1 MKPGKQKKLE
11 DAGWKIGSADEFL
24 SLTPE
29 ESTFIEM
36 KLALCDSV
44 RSRRTQK
51 HLTQTEFAKLIS
63 SSQSRVARIEAGDPS
78 VSIDLIMKSLLRL
91 GATRKDVADLIA
103 AK

>member
-1 MKPGKQKKLE
+1 
-11 DAGWKIGSADEFL
+11 
-24 SLTPE
+24 
-29 ESTFIEM
+29 M

-51 HLTQTEFAKLIS
+51 RLTQTEFAKLIS

-78 VSIDLIMKSLLRL
+78 VSIDLVMKSLLRL
-91 GATRKDVADLIA
+91 GATRKDMADLIA

>member
-1 MKPGKQKKLE
+1 MKPDKQKKL
-11 DAGWKIGSADEFL
+11 DDDGWKIGSADAFL

-29 ESTFIEM
+29 ESAFIEM

-51 HLTQTEFAKLIS
+51 RLTQAEFAKLIS
-63 SSQSRVARIEAGDPS
+63 SSQSRVAKIEAGDPS

-91 GATRKDVADLIA
+91 GATRKDVADMIA
-103 AK
+103 TK